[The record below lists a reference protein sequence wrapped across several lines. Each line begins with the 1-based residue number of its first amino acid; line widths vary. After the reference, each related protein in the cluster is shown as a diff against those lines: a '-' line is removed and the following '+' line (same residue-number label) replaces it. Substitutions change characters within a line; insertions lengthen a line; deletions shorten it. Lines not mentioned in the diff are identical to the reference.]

1 MERRMTPTGDVKVE
15 TRADGGK
22 MLTGYAAVFHRDGE
36 PGTEYRLGPDIVER
50 IAPTAFN
57 RALQEKHDARALFN
71 HDPNMLLGRA
81 GAGTL
86 RMSVDA
92 RGLRYEIDL
101 PETSVGQDVAA
112 SIARGDLTGSSFAFR
127 INGKSGQRFEKGA
140 GYDVRNIL
148 DVDLFD
154 VGPVTYPAYEGTTTG
169 LRSGEC
175 NDAIDARAAWQ
186 QEEQRMARQR
196 KLRIISLDEQSQM
209 P

>member
-15 TRADGGK
+15 TRADGTK
-22 MLTGYAAVFHRDGE
+22 AITGYAAVFHRDGE

-57 RALQEKHDARALFN
+57 RALQERHDARALFN

-86 RMSVDA
+86 RLSVDA
-92 RGLRYEIDL
+92 RGLRYEIDYN
-101 PETSVGQDVAA
+101 PDDPQHVSVMQKLQ
-112 SIARGDLTGSSFAFR
+112 RKDLSGSSFAFR
-127 INGKSGQRFEKGA
+127 INGKQGQRFEKGS

-169 LRSGEC
+169 LRSGEGE
-175 NDAIDARAAWQ
+175 DAIAARAQWQ
-186 QEEQRMARQR
+186 QEHEAIAVRVRMVE
-196 KLRIISLDEQSQM
+196 LDDA
-209 P
+209 